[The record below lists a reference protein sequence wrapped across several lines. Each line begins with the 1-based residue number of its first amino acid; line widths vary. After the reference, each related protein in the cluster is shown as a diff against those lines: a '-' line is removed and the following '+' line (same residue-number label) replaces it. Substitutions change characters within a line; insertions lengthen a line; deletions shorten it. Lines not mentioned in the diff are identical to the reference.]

1 MTDQNLANQIEIT
14 APIHI
19 PARNNLAIDLVPSNL
34 VYRLE
39 EYRSDER
46 RSEAVMWALIG
57 AVLGIIVNWVNT
69 DPPSISRNSLVLISI
84 LIVIIVVTWMAVKDY
99 RKRAD
104 KIKERMLSFEMISA
118 TEEKSVVP
126 KESFHKESL
135 DEVTVKVSDLT
146 GSKVVTAKMPTS
158 PPMSRLVPALV
169 KKIGLPDGSYQIHHK
184 ESGKLLGADETL
196 MSAKV
201 TNGDTLR
208 LLPNITAS

>member
-1 MTDQNLANQIEIT
+1 MTDQNLSSQIEIT
-14 APIHI
+14 APIYI
-19 PARNNLAIDLVPSNL
+19 PARDKLAIGLVPSDY

-46 RSEAVMWALIG
+46 RWEAVMWALIG

-84 LIVIIVVTWMAVKDY
+84 LVAMIIITWMAVRDY

-104 KIKERMLSFEMISA
+104 KIKERILSFEMIIA
-118 TEEKSVVP
+118 PDEKSIIR
-126 KESFHKESL
+126 KESL

-169 KKIGLPDGSYQIHHK
+169 KKIGLPDGSYQLQHK

-196 MSAKV
+196 MSANV

-208 LLPNITAS
+208 LLPNIVAS